1 MPEDRESRQ
10 RRRAPG
16 SPVRQNAP
24 SLLFVLMLAN
34 VVAFAVPRLSGGSIP
49 ATAGMLGLAGLRS
62 GEWWTVG
69 THFFVHN
76 DKDPI
81 HLLTNMALLWMAGRR
96 VLADMGPR
104 HFLCL
109 YFGSGLVASAVSLL
123 LHPASPLMGASGC
136 VAGVIGGY
144 AALHPDRSVTARLGP
159 FFPRLSARNF
169 LRGLLLSE
177 IILEGLSIA
186 TERTMNIPMLHGVA
200 HAAHAAGLFA
210 GWLYAWHLAPRL
222 NSLYGREDFFPQ
234 GLRRRRKE
242 VEARPVPA
250 ARNGHPAPAGPAP
263 LTPARPREKTDD
275 EFLREAVD
283 PVLDKLYAQGM
294 NSLTPEERN
303 ILNEAANRFS
313 RRGKN

>member
-1 MPEDRESRQ
+1 MPEDREPRQ
-10 RRRAPG
+10 RRRASG

-24 SLLFVLMLAN
+24 SLLFILMLVN
-34 VVAFAVPRLSGGSIP
+34 VAAFAVPRLSGGSISV
-49 ATAGMLGLAGLRS
+49 TAGMLGLAGLRS
-62 GEWWTVG
+62 GEWWTVV
-69 THFFVHN
+69 THSFVHN
-76 DKDPI
+76 DLL
-81 HLLTNMALLWMAGRR
+81 HLLTNMALLWVAGRR

-104 HFLCL
+104 HFLGL

-136 VAGVIGGY
+136 VAGVIAGY

-222 NSLYGREDFFPQ
+222 NFLHEREDFFPK
-234 GLRRRRKE
+234 GLRRRRME

-250 ARNGHPAPAGPAP
+250 ARGGHAGPAVHVP
-263 LTPARPREKTDD
+263 RAPARPPEKTDD

-313 RRGKN
+313 RRGKS